1 MLVGGGPCEFLP
13 WAPTVCRLTT
23 GFTALL
29 KLNYFS
35 CMPSL
40 LCLKIALWFLPF
52 SYVANHSQIEMHS
65 MHTQLFDHY
74 QHTIRVLKEHLCG
87 GTYAFKRVS
96 ASLEG

>member
-35 CMPSL
+35 SMPENSFMVPPFL
-40 LCLKIALWFLPF
+40 LCCQPFTDRNAQHCTPNFLTITNTPSGYLKSTCVEVL
-52 SYVANHSQIEMHS
+52 MHS
-65 MHTQLFDHY
+65 
-74 QHTIRVLKEHLCG
+74 KG
-87 GTYAFKRVS
+87 
-96 ASLEG
+96 

>member
-13 WAPTVCRLTT
+13 RAPTVCRLTT

-35 CMPSL
+35 SMPSL

-52 SYVANHSQIEMHS
+52 SYVANHSQIEMLSIAHP
-65 MHTQLFDHY
+65 TF
-74 QHTIRVLKEHLCG
+74 
-87 GTYAFKRVS
+87 
-96 ASLEG
+96 